1 MISRGIIFFAVI
13 FVLFSCGSSMKALE
27 SVVESNLKVDPK
39 LKSGLEFAKS
49 ILENDSLV
57 KIVAP
62 NEKIAALDA
71 SVLDSLYTVL
81 LDEKELVM
89 DIAYKPFYDLLLKKI
104 LQIQHT

>member
-57 KIVAP
+57 QIVAP